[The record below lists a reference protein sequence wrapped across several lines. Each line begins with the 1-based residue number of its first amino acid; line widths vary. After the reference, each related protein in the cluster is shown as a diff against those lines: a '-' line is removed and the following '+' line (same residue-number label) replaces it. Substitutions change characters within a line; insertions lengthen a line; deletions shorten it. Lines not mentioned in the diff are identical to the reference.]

1 MVMKIKNLDDDYE
14 NDVNFVNNNDDVDDD
29 ESL

>member
-1 MVMKIKNLDDDYE
+1 MVMKVKNLDDDYE